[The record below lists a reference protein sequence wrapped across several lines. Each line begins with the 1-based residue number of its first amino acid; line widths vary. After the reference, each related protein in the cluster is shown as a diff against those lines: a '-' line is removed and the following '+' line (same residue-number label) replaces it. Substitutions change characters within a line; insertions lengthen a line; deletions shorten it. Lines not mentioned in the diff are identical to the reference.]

1 MEFRTAEEV
10 KTVRPSVGQWVNTSL
25 QLFNKI
31 NQQIQ
36 LCSYSSYKKKLREE
50 KNTSF
55 CTRPNELE
63 LTMCC
68 LYYWQCQVFMGDQ
81 LSDSQRPLLSSE
93 CEWGV
98 SPDVDWYGMGSTAP
112 HKSWIRWA
120 FVLRPYP
127 TLTRPEPGSN
137 TLLPSVLQGPQA
149 RTQLWH
155 TYLRLT
161 FPGLRCTHYST
172 QTNMIWLYSSDLQWI
187 HTMFIIS
194 ICFTP
199 NKLQSFPLSSVLIST
214 ENLFLTGRQLITHLI
229 TKFQALDKTDWQ
241 RNTKSSG

>member
-1 MEFRTAEEV
+1 
-10 KTVRPSVGQWVNTSL
+10 
-25 QLFNKI
+25 
-31 NQQIQ
+31 
-36 LCSYSSYKKKLREE
+36 
-50 KNTSF
+50 
-55 CTRPNELE
+55 
-63 LTMCC
+63 MCC
-68 LYYWQCQVFMGDQ
+68 LYYWKWKVFMGDQ

-149 RTQLWH
+149 CTQQWH

-161 FPGLRCTHYST
+161 FPWLKMYSLLNSDQYDLVVFLWSPVNSYNVYYQYLFYSK
-172 QTNMIWLYSSDLQWI
+172 QTTILPL
-187 HTMFIIS
+187 IIS
-194 ICFTP
+194 P
-199 NKLQSFPLSSVLIST
+199 HLYWELFPD
-214 ENLFLTGRQLITHLI
+214 R
-229 TKFQALDKTDWQ
+229 KTTDYTSH
-241 RNTKSSG
+241 N

>member
-1 MEFRTAEEV
+1 MI
-10 KTVRPSVGQWVNTSL
+10 PSVL
-25 QLFNKI
+25 
-31 NQQIQ
+31 
-36 LCSYSSYKKKLREE
+36 SS
-50 KNTSF
+50 
-55 CTRPNELE
+55 PA
-63 LTMCC
+63 
-68 LYYWQCQVFMGDQ
+68 
-81 LSDSQRPLLSSE
+81 SE

-172 QTNMIWLYSSDLQWI
+172 QTNMIWLCSSDLQWI
-187 HTMFIIS
+187 DKMFIIS

-199 NKLQSFPLSSVLIST
+199 PKNYNSSPYHQSSSLLRTFSWQEDNWLHIS
-214 ENLFLTGRQLITHLI
+214 
-229 TKFQALDKTDWQ
+229 
-241 RNTKSSG
+241 